1 MNNKPQLNYLS
12 QFAILLG
19 LIGVGA
25 IIGSLIAAGM
35 WTSMTGG
42 SIFTMEKDML
52 NPAFTNAARWI
63 QLVAAGFMF
72 LIPAVVFA
80 RIVNRKPLQ
89 HLGFNTII
97 SFKSTIT
104 HCCIGIFCNG
114 IKWCIGNLK

>member
-80 RIVNRKPLQ
+80 RIVNRKP
-89 HLGFNTII
+89 FTT
-97 SFKSTIT
+97 FR
-104 HCCIGIFCNG
+104 F
-114 IKWCIGNLK
+114 